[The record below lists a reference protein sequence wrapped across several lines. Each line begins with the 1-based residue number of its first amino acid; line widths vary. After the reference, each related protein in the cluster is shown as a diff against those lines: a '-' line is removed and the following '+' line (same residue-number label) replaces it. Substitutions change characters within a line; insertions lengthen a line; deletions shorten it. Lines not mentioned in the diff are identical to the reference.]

1 MSNEQIDTII
11 NHEVALE
18 DSHPRGEKPKFFGE
32 IIEQDGSI
40 HPWFGDKKAFLHL
53 AIDKSTSIIIG
64 GWWFDYQETLN
75 GYHLV
80 FYQTLT
86 NYGIPYKFLTDN

>member
-40 HPWFGDKKAFLHL
+40 HQWFGDKK
-53 AIDKSTSIIIG
+53 
-64 GWWFDYQETLN
+64 N
-75 GYHLV
+75 M
-80 FYQTLT
+80 LT
-86 NYGIPYKFLTDN
+86 FGN